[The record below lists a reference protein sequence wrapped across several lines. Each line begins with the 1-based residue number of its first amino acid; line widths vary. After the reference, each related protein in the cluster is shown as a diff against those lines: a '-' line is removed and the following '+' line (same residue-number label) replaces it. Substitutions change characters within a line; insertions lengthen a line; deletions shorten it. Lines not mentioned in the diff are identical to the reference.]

1 MQNASVAA
9 LAYEFLFEV
18 YRKMD
23 LDRKRGN
30 IRSLPDE
37 NGTLREAFHHEFS
50 SNWEWP
56 GGVLEQLGVLR
67 ILQPTRGLW
76 GPNFYP
82 VMTLDECS
90 VANFSKFE
98 TFDNYCV
105 AMSSFEVLHSP
116 SEFRGEVYL
125 HSRSP
130 HFLDA
135 VASQDD
141 IFLIQDDGQVRF
153 DQRRF
158 NEKVMTRW
166 EELEVRRIHP
176 KGGT

>member
-1 MQNASVAA
+1 
-9 LAYEFLFEV
+9 
-18 YRKMD
+18 
-23 LDRKRGN
+23 
-30 IRSLPDE
+30 
-37 NGTLREAFHHEFS
+37 
-50 SNWEWP
+50 
-56 GGVLEQLGVLR
+56 
-67 ILQPTRGLW
+67 
-76 GPNFYP
+76 
-82 VMTLDECS
+82 MTLDECS
-90 VANFSKFE
+90 VADFSKFE

-105 AMSSFEVLHSP
+105 AMSSFEMLHSH
-116 SEFRGEVYL
+116 SEFRGEVNL
-125 HSRSP
+125 DSRSP